1 MSKSQG
7 NVPNR
12 LGLNYGAKAS
22 KASKVNE
29 NPTLP
34 AQKMQDKIK
43 ELERRLEEQFS
54 QSEKMQDNIEGL
66 ERRLEEQFNQSEKMQ
81 DQIKVLERHLE
92 ERCNQNESI
101 EKTRDQKS
109 EYCNSQTKKLGET
122 VKKLATLALQLKNRI
137 DEDSQRQN
145 REREAQDKI
154 QDVQSAMQKI
164 LATIMEQQH
173 KHISDMIEFQI
184 QLPASIRGE

>member
-43 ELERRLEEQFS
+43 ELERRLEEQF
-54 QSEKMQDNIEGL
+54 K
-66 ERRLEEQFNQSEKMQ
+66 EQFNQSEKMQ

>member
-12 LGLNYGAKAS
+12 LSLNYGNKSS

-29 NPTLP
+29 TQSST

-43 ELERRLEEQFS
+43 ELERRLEEQFN
-54 QSEKMQDNIEGL
+54 QGEKMQDNIKGL
-66 ERRLEEQFNQSEKMQ
+66 ERRLEEQFNQKEQ
-81 DQIKVLERHLE
+81 
-92 ERCNQNESI
+92 CNQNESI
-101 EKTRDQKS
+101 PKTRDQKS
-109 EYCNSQTKKLGET
+109 EYCNSQTKKLDET
-122 VKKLATLALQLKNRI
+122 VKKLATLASQLKDRI
-137 DEDSQRQN
+137 DEDSQRQD

-184 QLPASIRGE
+184 QLPAMTRGE